1 LSGRTRHR
9 VCSAEDLPPGER
21 LIVDLDG
28 RSVGVFNVD
37 GRFVALHNRCPH
49 QGAELCR
56 GVVSGAPL
64 PTQGL
69 EYEYA
74 RAGLVLRCP
83 WHQWEFDLENGR
95 SLFSDRIRAKTFA
108 VTVEDGDVVVHV

>member
-1 LSGRTRHR
+1 MTERRRYSVCR
-9 VCSAEDLPPGER
+9 VDDVAPGER

-37 GRFVALHNRCPH
+37 GRFFALHNRCPH

-64 PTQGL
+64 PTARL
-69 EYEYA
+69 EYDYA
-74 RAGLVLRCP
+74 RAGHILRCP
-83 WHQWEFDLENGR
+83 WHQWEFDLEDGR